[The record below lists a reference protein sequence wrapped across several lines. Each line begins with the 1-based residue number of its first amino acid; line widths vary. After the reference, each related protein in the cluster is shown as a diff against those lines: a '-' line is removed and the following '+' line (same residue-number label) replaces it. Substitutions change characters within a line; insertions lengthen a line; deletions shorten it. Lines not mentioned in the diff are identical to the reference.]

1 MSTYDSKKL
10 QRPHPHSYIL
20 PFTLIFVFDIFIFR
34 HFYVSTFLLSTKVGI
49 TTICVF
55 GAILHMME
63 LHQCFETLNCEI
75 FREEEKH
82 VVSIICVVE
91 PRSADE
97 ELFDKKHDLN
107 ELLLAQKHANTA
119 CS

>member
-49 TTICVF
+49 TVFFITIEF
-55 GAILHMME
+55 FYETEKLIKLSTKQE
-63 LHQCFETLNCEI
+63 SLFETWSSNNYL
-75 FREEEKH
+75 
-82 VVSIICVVE
+82 SM
-91 PRSADE
+91 
-97 ELFDKKHDLN
+97 
-107 ELLLAQKHANTA
+107 
-119 CS
+119 